1 MAAWRILAGVA
12 ALAGYAWLS
21 HWLMVH
27 MPAGP
32 WTVMLL
38 FGPLLLAIAFT
49 GWQRRHLPTVA
60 AAAALAVGVA
70 WVVARGG
77 VQDVS
82 RLYVL
87 QHAAIHAVLGWTFAF
102 TLRPGATPL
111 ISLMAQTVHEHFT
124 PALAAYTRWLTGV
137 WALYFAA
144 MIAVSLAIYAFA
156 PWPWWSFYCN
166 LLTPLAAVA
175 LFVGEHVI
183 RYRRHPD
190 FERITLAGAL
200 RAWQARVAAQSAR

>member
-1 MAAWRILAGVA
+1 MPAWRVLAGVT

-27 MPAGP
+27 MPAQP
-32 WTVMLL
+32 WTVAAL

-49 GWQRRHLPTVA
+49 GWQRGHAPTLA
-60 AAAALAVGVA
+60 FAALMAGA
-70 WVVARGG
+70 IGWVVARGG
-77 VQDVS
+77 VEDVS

-87 QHAAIHAVLGWTFAF
+87 QHAAIHAVLGWTFVF

-137 WALYFAA
+137 WAAYFGL
-144 MIAVSLAIYAFA
+144 MIVVSLAIYALA

-166 LLTPLAAVA
+166 LLTPLAAVG
-175 LFVGEHVI
+175 LFVGEHVM

-200 RAWQARVAAQSAR
+200 RAWQARLAATTAR